1 MAYCIYFCNVLRK
14 QISFLFRVI
23 FSLLIGNTRDCH
35 FSYYNMVL
43 FGIAYYFAC
52 LSYKIS
58 TWNSE
63 IQNNIDVSTFQPPC
77 IPLF

>member
-1 MAYCIYFCNVLRK
+1 MAYCIYFCNVLKK
-14 QISFLFRVI
+14 QISLLFRVI

-35 FSYYNMVL
+35 FSYYNMVS
-43 FGIAYYFAC
+43 FGIAYYR
-52 LSYKIS
+52 SYKIS

-63 IQNNIDVSTFQPPC
+63 VQNDIDVSTFQPPC